1 MTLQEIAE
9 KLDLTL
15 ESTGVPTE
23 HEVTGG
29 YASDMLSCVMA
40 RARKGNIWVTLQAH
54 PNIVAVASLLELA
67 GIIVTEGVH
76 PDEGTVQKAWEESI
90 PLFTSPRT
98 TFSIV
103 AQLSELGVQG
113 AE

>member
-15 ESTGVPTE
+15 ESTGTPTE
-23 HEVTGG
+23 DEVTGG

-67 GIIVTEGVH
+67 GIIVTEGVR
-76 PDEGTVQKAWEESI
+76 PDEGTVQKAREENI

-103 AQLSELGVQG
+103 AQLGELGVQG